1 MQTIHRYI
9 LRDFLVNFG
18 MALSVITLVLY
29 LGAIMRGLDYVARG
43 VPGGKLL
50 QIFTLN
56 IPYILS
62 FSIPISTVVATLLL
76 FGRLSIDGEFT
87 AMRSGGLST
96 WQIISPVVFTGAFLS
111 LICLILQYEV
121 SPESRFARQ
130 KALLTLSELDP
141 VDLLD
146 EGRFVEFP
154 NLEIYITRKDGHDL
168 EDVEIYQLN
177 EEGEIVQA
185 VRSRTGQVSLYEE
198 EELMRVSLQD
208 VQVQHPDNDAPDDLT
223 RARIIDMDTYEFD
236 VRYQELLKDNTP
248 TRGIKD
254 MRGSMLI
261 KAIRDPEIYFPKLD
275 ERRQEKNRMKAL
287 VEFHKRIGMSM
298 ACLSFTLLCIPL
310 GMTSHRRESHSGIPI
325 GLSMVI
331 VFYTFIEVASS
342 LRDLPQVFPDY
353 IIWVPVILSQAAGYL
368 LIRRIP

>member
-1 MQTIHRYI
+1 MQTVHRYI

-76 FGRLSIDGEFT
+76 FGRLSVDGEFT

-96 WQIISPVVFTGAFLS
+96 WQIISPVVFAGAMLS
-111 LICLILQYEV
+111 LICLVLQYEV

-130 KALLTLSELDP
+130 KALLTLGEIDP

-154 NLEIYITRKDGHDL
+154 NLEIYITRKDGHFL

-177 EEGEIVQA
+177 EAGEIVQA
-185 VRSRTGQVSLYEE
+185 VRSQTGQVSLFEDE
-198 EELMRVSLQD
+198 RLMRVRLKD
-208 VQVQHPDNDAPDDLT
+208 VQVQHPDRNTPEDLT

-236 VRYQELLKDNTP
+236 VSYDELLRDNTP

-254 MRGSMLI
+254 MRGSMLVD
-261 KAIRDPEIYFPKLD
+261 AIRDPETYFPKVDPL
-275 ERRQEKNRMKAL
+275 RQERNRMKAL

-298 ACLSFTLLCIPL
+298 ACLSFTLLGIPL
-310 GMTSHRRESHSGIPI
+310 GMTSQRRESHSGIPI

-331 VFYTFIEVASS
+331 IFYTFIEVASS
-342 LRDLPQVFPDY
+342 LRDVPQLYPDY
-353 IIWVPVILSQAAGYL
+353 IIWIPVILSQVAGYL

>member
-1 MQTIHRYI
+1 MQTVQRYL

-18 MALSVITLVLY
+18 MALAVITMVLY

-62 FSIPISTVVATLLL
+62 FSIPISTVVGTLLL

-96 WQIISPVVFTGAFLS
+96 WQIISPVVFAGAALS
-111 LICLILQYEV
+111 LICLVLQYEI

-130 KALLTLSELDP
+130 KALLTLGELDP

-146 EGRFVEFP
+146 EGRFVRFP
-154 NLEIYITRKDGHDL
+154 NLEIYITDKDGHNL

-177 EEGEIVQA
+177 EDGDTIQTVRAQTGEVD
-185 VRSRTGQVSLYEE
+185 LYEDE
-198 EELMRVSLQD
+198 KLMRVRLNS
-208 VQVQHPDNDAPDDLT
+208 VQVQHPDRNAPEDLT
-223 RARIIDMDTYEFD
+223 RARIIDMETYEFD
-236 VRYQELLKDNTP
+236 VSYQEMLKDNAP

-254 MRGSMLI
+254 MRGSMLVD
-261 KAIRDPEIYFPKLD
+261 AIRDPAKYFPKVD
-275 ERRQEKNRMKAL
+275 ERRQERNRMKAL
-287 VEFHKRIGMSM
+287 VEFHKRVGMSM
-298 ACLSFTLLCIPL
+298 ACLSFTLLGIPL

-331 VFYTFIEVASS
+331 IFYTFIEVASS
-342 LRDLPQVFPDY
+342 LRDQPQLFPDY
-353 IIWVPVILSQAAGYL
+353 IIWIPVILSQVAGYL
-368 LIRRIP
+368 MIRRIP

>member
-29 LGAIMRGLDYVARG
+29 LGAIMRGLDFVARG

-96 WQIISPVVFTGAFLS
+96 WQIISPVVFAGAVLS
-111 LICLILQYEV
+111 LICLVLQYEI
-121 SPESRFARQ
+121 SPESRFARE
-130 KALLTLSELDP
+130 KALLTLGEIDP

-146 EGRFVEFP
+146 EGRFVQFP
-154 NLEIYITRKDGHDL
+154 TMEIYVSSKRENFL
-168 EDVEIYQLN
+168 EDVEIYRLN
-177 EEGEIVQA
+177 KDGDIVEAIRSQTGEISTFEDERIMMITLWEV
-185 VRSRTGQVSLYEE
+185 
-198 EELMRVSLQD
+198 D
-208 VQVQHPDNDAPDDLT
+208 VLHPDRRAPNDLT
-223 RARIIDMDTYEFD
+223 RAQTVEMQEWK
-236 VRYQELLKDNTP
+236 ELLSYEDLLKNNTP

-254 MRGSMLI
+254 MRGSMLVE
-261 KAIRDPEIYFPKLD
+261 AIRDPGTYFPRVD
-275 ERRQEKNRMKAL
+275 ERGQERNRMKAL

-298 ACLSFTLLCIPL
+298 ACLSFTLLGIPL

-331 VFYTFIEVASS
+331 IFYTFIEIASS
-342 LRDLPQVFPDY
+342 LRDVPQLFPDY
-353 IIWVPVILSQAAGYL
+353 IIWIPVILSQVAGFL

>member
-1 MQTIHRYI
+1 MQTVQRYV

-43 VPGGKLL
+43 VPGLKLL

-62 FSIPISTVVATLLL
+62 FSIPISTMVGTILL

-96 WQIISPVVFTGAFLS
+96 WQIISPVVFAGAALS
-111 LICLILQYEV
+111 LVCLILQYEI

-130 KALLTLSELDP
+130 KALLTLGELDP

-146 EGRFVEFP
+146 EGRFVRFP
-154 NLEIYITRKDGHDL
+154 NLEIYITSKNGHQL
-168 EDVEIYQLN
+168 RDVEIYQLN
-177 EEGEIVQA
+177 PEGETTQT
-185 VRSRTGQVSLYEE
+185 VRAQTGKVDLYEDQK
-198 EELMRVSLQD
+198 LMRVTLNN
-208 VQVQHPDNDAPDDLT
+208 VQVQHPDQDAPDDLT

-236 VRYQELLKDNTP
+236 VSYQEMLRNNAP

-254 MRGSMLI
+254 MRGSMLVD
-261 KAIRDPEIYFPKLD
+261 AIRDPKKYFPKVD
-275 ERRQEKNRMKAL
+275 ARRQERNRMKAL
-287 VEFHKRIGMSM
+287 VQFHKRVGMSV
-298 ACLSFTLLCIPL
+298 ACLSFTLLAIPL
-310 GMTSHRRESHSGIPI
+310 GMTSQRRESHSGV
-325 GLSMVI
+325 VI
-331 VFYTFIEVASS
+331 SIVVIILFYTFIEVASS
-342 LRDLPQVFPDY
+342 LRDQPELYPDY
-353 IIWVPVILSQAAGYL
+353 IIWIPVILSQVAGFL